1 MFSLPDFSVKRPVCV
16 FICLVSLILFGVS
29 SVFEMPLESTPEMN
43 MPTMTI
49 MTSYP
54 DASPDEVDEMVTQ
67 KIESAL
73 SGITEVES
81 MTSTSSEGSSMI
93 MLEFGYDVDTDD
105 KYQDITS
112 ALAMVQLPEDCSD
125 PTVMQMDSSSM
136 NSSIL
141 NISISTTDAD
151 NAVAY
156 VEDNIVPEIER
167 IEGVADVEVSGG
179 TRQYIR
185 VLLDEDTMTQYGLS
199 MQQIASAISS
209 AEYETTLGELNRG
222 SISLTLIGSAE
233 YDSWRDLE
241 DIPISLPSGAVIYL
255 SDVADVEM
263 VEQERTSYS
272 RQNGEENISISVA
285 KEQDGNTVSIC
296 NQIEELVNEFNADSS
311 LGLTLEIISNSG
323 EDIYD
328 NIMSVVT
335 SLIEGLVI
343 AALVLVF
350 FFGEWKSSFIVVI
363 DSCSKSTEDGLDYVD
378 AVHVG
383 ANLVFSSIVAST
395 ATTVVVFLPIAMM
408 DGMSGQLFR
417 DVCYTIVFSLLAS
430 MLGALTLVPLLFV
443 KMRPREKLTS
453 RSHVM
458 MHALE
463 GKYEALLR
471 RALRARKTV
480 VASAIACLAIAGFLF
495 TQIDMELMPAGST
508 NTISVSVET
517 RSGLDLENTNAIM
530 EEIES
535 MISEDPDVE
544 SYSLSAS
551 GGGGGMGMMGSS
563 SAGSVSIT
571 LKDDASVDTD
581 TYVQNLREK
590 TSGLKNCSVEV
601 SKQESMS
608 FGSSGVELRLS
619 GPDLGDLETASES
632 IRERLPGMEEFDS
645 VSTSLTDGSPRAK
658 IEVDPVLS
666 GAYGVT
672 PSELLSQVSNK
683 LSGMTVMEFTDS
695 GTEYSV
701 VVEYPSDRYSDI
713 SDLSGLMIDTGTG
726 GQVALTDIAEVVY
739 ESSPTSISREDGDY
753 VVTVSATPKS
763 GANVRNMTQTAMAA
777 VEDIELPE
785 GVTLGQG
792 SSMDMMNSE
801 FGSIGKAL
809 LIAVYLVFAVM
820 AIQFESVIFSLVV
833 LFSIPFS
840 LTGAFLALYITGSSI
855 SMTSLIG
862 LVMLAGIVVNNA
874 IVLVDYAG
882 TLRREGMEVH
892 EALVTAGK
900 RRLRPILMSSL
911 TTIVGLI
918 PMAAGFGGE
927 VEMMQGMAVVVIGG
941 LSLSTVLTLVLI
953 PTFYLIFDREDRNN
967 RRMQRKIA
975 REVSSAQ

>member
-1 MFSLPDFSVKRPVCV
+1 
-16 FICLVSLILFGVS
+16 
-29 SVFEMPLESTPEMN
+29 

-241 DIPISLPSGAVIYL
+241 DIPISLPSGAVIHL

-350 FFGEWKSSFIVVI
+350 FFGEWKSSSIVVI
-363 DSCSKSTEDGLDYVD
+363 DRCFKSTEDGLDYVD

-430 MLGALTLVPLLFV
+430 MLGALALVPLLFV

-508 NTISVSVET
+508 NTISVSVEI

-544 SYSLSAS
+544 SYSLRVS
-551 GGGGGMGMMGSS
+551 GG
-563 SAGSVSIT
+563 
-571 LKDDASVDTD
+571 
-581 TYVQNLREK
+581 
-590 TSGLKNCSVEV
+590 
-601 SKQESMS
+601 
-608 FGSSGVELRLS
+608 
-619 GPDLGDLETASES
+619 
-632 IRERLPGMEEFDS
+632 
-645 VSTSLTDGSPRAK
+645 
-658 IEVDPVLS
+658 
-666 GAYGVT
+666 
-672 PSELLSQVSNK
+672 
-683 LSGMTVMEFTDS
+683 
-695 GTEYSV
+695 
-701 VVEYPSDRYSDI
+701 
-713 SDLSGLMIDTGTG
+713 
-726 GQVALTDIAEVVY
+726 
-739 ESSPTSISREDGDY
+739 
-753 VVTVSATPKS
+753 
-763 GANVRNMTQTAMAA
+763 
-777 VEDIELPE
+777 
-785 GVTLGQG
+785 G